1 MTMTKKIMMTT
12 RTMTKM
18 EIEGV
23 QKGRR
28 HLSQCLCDQARSIGN
43 VGGINGTNNDEV
55 DDNSLRFGA
64 PFIPPSILP
73 SVTIC
78 SLVQLSVN
86 RPNLTVYLTI
96 NLSAINAGGRMID
109 RSVLLLVIGVRKQSK
124 GE

>member
-1 MTMTKKIMMTT
+1 MRGRNK
-12 RTMTKM
+12 
-18 EIEGV
+18 EEGF
-23 QKGRR
+23 
-28 HLSQCLCDQARSIGN
+28 LSHYLCDQARSIGN
-43 VGGINGTNNDEV
+43 VGGINGTNNDDV
-55 DDNSLRFGA
+55 DNNSLRFVA
-64 PFIPPSILP
+64 PLIPPSILP

-86 RPNLTVYLTI
+86 HPDLTVYLTI